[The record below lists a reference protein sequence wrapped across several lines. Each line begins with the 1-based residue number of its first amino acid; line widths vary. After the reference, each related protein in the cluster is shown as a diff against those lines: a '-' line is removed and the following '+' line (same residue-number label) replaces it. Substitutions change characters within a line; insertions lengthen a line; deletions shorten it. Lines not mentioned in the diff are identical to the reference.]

1 MKEINLVGVRFW
13 LEADKRKIDF
23 NVLDVTRNENSK
35 LINEGSQYVMEKALI
50 IIPSLPDI
58 FKYNYLC
65 LKNDQDIID
74 NFDETNGDEWFE
86 RGIWNWKNK
95 AWAIGIHLETNED
108 WSTNRIGVGEDALAS
123 YYEIDDRL
131 KDKLY
136 FEIVY
141 KDVDEYREA
150 NTRYINYLDSKI
162 ADSNS
167 IHEDNSLFFPMNA
180 MHEFMLK
187 YKKETNRND

>member
-1 MKEINLVGVRFW
+1 MKEINLVGVNFW

-74 NFDETNGDEWFE
+74 NFDEAKGDEWFE
-86 RGIWNWKNK
+86 RGIWNWK
-95 AWAIGIHLETNED
+95 I
-108 WSTNRIGVGEDALAS
+108 
-123 YYEIDDRL
+123 
-131 KDKLY
+131 KLG
-136 FEIVY
+136 
-141 KDVDEYREA
+141 R
-150 NTRYINYLDSKI
+150 
-162 ADSNS
+162 
-167 IHEDNSLFFPMNA
+167 
-180 MHEFMLK
+180 
-187 YKKETNRND
+187 

>member
-1 MKEINLVGVRFW
+1 MKEINLVGVNFW

-74 NFDETNGDEWFE
+74 NFDEANGDEWFE

-95 AWAIGIHLETNED
+95 AGL
-108 WSTNRIGVGEDALAS
+108 
-123 YYEIDDRL
+123 
-131 KDKLY
+131 
-136 FEIVY
+136 
-141 KDVDEYREA
+141 
-150 NTRYINYLDSKI
+150 
-162 ADSNS
+162 
-167 IHEDNSLFFPMNA
+167 
-180 MHEFMLK
+180 
-187 YKKETNRND
+187 